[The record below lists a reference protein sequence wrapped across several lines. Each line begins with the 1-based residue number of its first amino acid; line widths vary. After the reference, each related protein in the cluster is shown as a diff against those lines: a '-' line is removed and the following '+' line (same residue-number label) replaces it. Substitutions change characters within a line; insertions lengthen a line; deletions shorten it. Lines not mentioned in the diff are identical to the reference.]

1 MKRILFSVAAI
12 FLFVNLAVAQS
23 FGTYSL
29 ETNLSKEDCMD
40 RIDEWVALNLGSYS
54 LNVDYKNEKTGR
66 TIIKG
71 VFVPGESAMY
81 SVYRNALKASIEY
94 TIVTEAKDN
103 ECIITFNSLY
113 YCFKPGGYVDYDSIA
128 TSNLNLMVAE
138 MELIE
143 EIGERIEI
151 TPELLEKASGV
162 IDEFNSV
169 KEKLQDQTLKK
180 SERKKIQKELD
191 SMESDRN
198 VYQDISLNSAKFLQA
213 LVSSFEKALK

>member
-1 MKRILFSVAAI
+1 MKRILLSVAAI
-12 FLFVNLAVAQS
+12 FLFINLAIAQS

-29 ETNLSKEDCMD
+29 QTNLSKEDCMD

-71 VFVPGESAMY
+71 VYVPGESAMY
-81 SVYRNALKASIEY
+81 SVYRNAIKASIEY

-128 TSNLNLMVAE
+128 TRNLNLMVAE

-143 EIGERIEI
+143 EIGEKIEI
-151 TPELLEKASGV
+151 TPELMEKASGV
-162 IDEFNSV
+162 IEEFNSV
-169 KEKLQDQTLKK
+169 KEKLQDQSLKK
-180 SERKKIQKELD
+180 SERKRIQKELD

-213 LVSSFEKALK
+213 LVSSFEKSLK